1 MLTREIKLGNK
12 VNLWIN
18 KKKKKEKKKEETRPK
33 KKLTF
38 PLYFTVNENYTNEY

>member
-1 MLTREIKLGNK
+1 MLTREIKSGNK

-18 KKKKKEKKKEETRPK
+18 KKKKKREKKKGGKTK

-38 PLYFTVNENYTNEY
+38 PLCFTVNENYTNEY